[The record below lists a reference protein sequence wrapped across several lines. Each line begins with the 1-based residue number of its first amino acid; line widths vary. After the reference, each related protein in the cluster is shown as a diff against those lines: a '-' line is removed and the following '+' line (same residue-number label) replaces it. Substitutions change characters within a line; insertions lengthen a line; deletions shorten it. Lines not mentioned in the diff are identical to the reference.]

1 MFLEALKLIV
11 VPPLCLYLAI
21 AAGCLLWKRRPR
33 LAFGLIAA
41 SVGLLVL
48 LSMPWIAGRL
58 QASLEPTPTT
68 PFDAAT
74 VAGDA
79 QAIVVLGGDGSSF
92 APEFE
97 GAEVGP
103 LTLERVRLAA
113 RLGRETGLPIL
124 VTGGPPRRGESA
136 LARRMAKLLGDE
148 HGLTARWIEPH
159 AADTRDNAE
168 FSARLL
174 RADGIERVVV
184 VTHAWHLKRA
194 LEAFER
200 AGLHA
205 RGAGTGGQAPSAFE
219 WRGLW
224 PSARGLQRSSWAL
237 HEWIGVAWYR
247 LR

>member
-21 AAGCLLWKRRPR
+21 GAGCLLWKRRPR
-33 LAFGLIAA
+33 VARGLITA
-41 SVGLLVL
+41 SLGLLVL
-48 LSMPWIAGRL
+48 LSMPWVAGRL
-58 QASLEPTPTT
+58 QASLEPDSTA
-68 PFDAAT
+68 PFDARS

-97 GAEVGP
+97 GAEVGA
-103 LTLERVRLAA
+103 LTLERLRLAA

-136 LARRMAKLLGDE
+136 LARRMARLLSDE
-148 HGLTARWIEPH
+148 HGLVARWIEPH

-168 FSARLL
+168 LSARLL
-174 RADGIERVVV
+174 RADGVERVVV

-194 LEAFER
+194 VEAFER
-200 AGLHA
+200 AGLRV
-205 RGAGTGGQAPSAFE
+205 RGAGTGGQAPVAFE

-237 HEWIGVAWYR
+237 HEWIGVVWYR